1 MSRHHYEI
9 IKKVFASP
17 DQVMAKF
24 ILNIY
29 QLKINQYA
37 EMKLEDKNN
46 EYKYLKTLHEM
57 YTRFVVKFELKKKD
71 FNLIYF

>member
-1 MSRHHYEI
+1 MCRHHYEI

-29 QLKINQYA
+29 QLKLNQFA
-37 EMKLEDKNN
+37 QTKLDDKKDDD
-46 EYKYLKTLHEM
+46 KYLRTLYEM
-57 YTRFVVKFELKKKD
+57 YSR
-71 FNLIYF
+71 